1 MRPVRAPG
9 RHATNSGSTSALHH
23 GKIINGGALQSHGT
37 NRSFIS
43 SEVQQDAVHKGELI
57 DEGVMSRGVKNGAVC
72 SRDVRNGE
80 FINTCVINGWVGNVK
95 ISNNDP
101 APVTPLAVS

>member
-9 RHATNSGSTSALHH
+9 RPATNSDSARALHH

-43 SEVQQDAVHKGELI
+43 SEVQQDAVQDGELI

-80 FINTCVINGWVGNVK
+80 FINTCVINGWIGNVK
-95 ISNNDP
+95 ISNYEL
-101 APVTPLAVS
+101 APVTPSAVS

>member
-9 RHATNSGSTSALHH
+9 RHATNSGSKSALHH
-23 GKIINGGALQSHGT
+23 GKIINGGALQSYGT

-57 DEGVMSRGVKNGAVC
+57 DEGVMSRGVKNRAVC